1 MNNVLNYLYDQA
13 DDVCSAFYELMEY
26 LQRDQSVDPGDT
38 FTECNLITE
47 VWRLICNLM
56 VTFDVLDLK
65 GVEVDE

>member
-26 LQRDQSVDPGDT
+26 LEQSPSDDGFEASVAI
-38 FTECNLITE
+38 NQIKE
-47 VWRLICNLM
+47 VWRLICNMM